1 MDEIRTQIDEIDNQ
15 IVGLLGKRMGLV
27 KEIGKLKKES
37 ALGITDEEREKEI
50 RARLKT
56 LAEENGLS
64 DEFVNHLYTHVFVE
78 SRRIQEK

>member
-1 MDEIRTQIDEIDNQ
+1 MEDARKQIDQIDNQ
-15 IVGLLGKRMGLV
+15 IVELLGKRMDLV

-64 DEFVNHLYTHVFVE
+64 DEFVNHLFTHIFVE
-78 SRRIQEK
+78 SRRIQGE